1 MMRCQ
6 SYPTRRHTLVLCERD
21 WGAQEIRKLNVG
33 FKVLSAAE
41 IIDAYWLK
49 SVEGKSRNTK
59 HWKFP
64 FVI

>member
-41 IIDAYWLK
+41 IIDAY
-49 SVEGKSRNTK
+49 
-59 HWKFP
+59 
-64 FVI
+64 